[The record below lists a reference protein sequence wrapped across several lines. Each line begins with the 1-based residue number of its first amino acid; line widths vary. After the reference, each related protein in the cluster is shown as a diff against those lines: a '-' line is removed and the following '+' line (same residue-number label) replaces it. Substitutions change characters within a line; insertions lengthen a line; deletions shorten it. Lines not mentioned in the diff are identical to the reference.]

1 MLSCEP
7 HAPVARLIM
16 RNNASLHM
24 YEYYPPCITG
34 RVAGV
39 DDDDDDRSV
48 AASSDTCASSCPR
61 SCCYRFQISVIIG
74 VSISRRNEEI

>member
-1 MLSCEP
+1 MLSYEP
-7 HAPVARLIM
+7 HAPAARLIM

-39 DDDDDDRSV
+39 DDDDDDDRAIPPPRIPV
-48 AASSDTCASSCPR
+48 PASALDHVVT
-61 SCCYRFQISVIIG
+61 
-74 VSISRRNEEI
+74 VSRLA

>member
-1 MLSCEP
+1 MLSSEP
-7 HAPVARLIM
+7 HAPAARLIM

-39 DDDDDDRSV
+39 DDDDGIAPPPRIPARDSTLDRV
-48 AASSDTCASSCPR
+48 VTASRLA
-61 SCCYRFQISVIIG
+61 
-74 VSISRRNEEI
+74 